1 MVWVS
6 DSTQKISTY
15 LLAYSLQD
23 ANTRFIG
30 VFYKVLN
37 VNKLYL
43 KDTFQFCNKHYFSMR
58 LSPYQRLKCTKP
70 CPKTDVIG
78 LWYGYYQNVKW
89 IISGY
94 NDGYIKIRYYMKF
107 PLLYWIRQSITSIFR
122 FYFVKIKSRK
132 IVSEV
137 SPFSLKT
144 LMSYVR
150 MG

>member
-1 MVWVS
+1 MS
-6 DSTQKISTY
+6 DYWFELNRYVALSDCKHILNYWSEFPILPRKISTY

-122 FYFVKIKSRK
+122 FYFVKI
-132 IVSEV
+132 
-137 SPFSLKT
+137 
-144 LMSYVR
+144 
-150 MG
+150 